1 MLNEIQSYVKRTA
14 QVIAQVVG
22 IDVEVVD
29 VRMVRLAGTGVYA
42 SGVGSSISEEGEV
55 YRHVM
60 RTRTPLIMD
69 NPREHPLCMGCPN
82 RDECREI
89 LSVCTPIIDGG
100 DVAGV
105 IGLVCFDERERK
117 RILDNRQT
125 YLDFIERMAEMLS
138 LKIADRR
145 EHARAEELLDMMM
158 QVVDVNN
165 RGIVVFDAGGSVSF
179 TNRQARRELDMP
191 VDPQPDETLPELVVE
206 RTGDYVSDLEEFI
219 VNVHGTRR
227 TLVGRMQD
235 LPPRTPEFARVLVFE
250 TLPRVARRMSQF
262 ADGVERTGLDAILGR
277 SRSIKALKEKIRRV
291 AASTSTVLVTGESGT
306 GKELVARAIHASS
319 DRCEQPFIA
328 INCGALPDNLLE
340 SELFGYTRGAFT
352 GANPKGK
359 IGKFELA
366 HGGVIFLDEIGT
378 LPLYLQ
384 VKLLRVLQERQ
395 FCRLGSNRLIHVD
408 IRVIA
413 ASNENLGELITQGRF
428 REDLFYRL
436 NVIPLETPPLRERP
450 EDMAVLGEFFL
461 NRYCERFGK
470 QPAPLHDSVLT
481 AFREYSWP
489 GNVREFEN
497 AIEYMVNMMPDG
509 GSVHPGLL
517 PGKLLDSLG
526 RASSGVSDGRASVNG
541 GAGAVNAKLLPLKV
555 LERRAVCE
563 ALEHFGSDT
572 RGKKLAAESLQIGI
586 ATLYRKI
593 KEYDI

>member
-1 MLNEIQSYVKRTA
+1 MLNEIRSYVKRSA

-29 VRMVRLAGTGVYA
+29 ARLVRLAGTGVYA

-60 RTRTPLIMD
+60 DTRTPLIMD
-69 NPREHPLCMGCPN
+69 NPREHPLCRDCPN
-82 RDECREI
+82 RDECREV
-89 LSVCTPIIDGG
+89 LSVCTPITDGA

-105 IGLVCFDERERK
+105 IGLVCFDERERQ

-125 YLDFIERMAEMLS
+125 YLDFIDRMADMLS
-138 LKIADRR
+138 HKIADRR

-165 RGIVVFDAGGSVSF
+165 RGIVVFDAAGRVSF
-179 TNRQARRELDMP
+179 INRQARRELDM
-191 VDPQPDETLPELVVE
+191 ETGAGLSDALPELQVE
-206 RTGDYVSDLEEFI
+206 RTGDYVSDLEEFV
-219 VNVHGTRR
+219 VNVHGMRR
-227 TLVGRMQD
+227 TLVGRMQH
-235 LPPRTPEFARVLVFE
+235 LPPGSSEFSRVLVFE

-277 SRSIKALKEKIRRV
+277 SRSIKALKAQIRRV

-319 DRCEQPFIA
+319 DRNDQPFIA

-450 EDMAVLGEFFL
+450 EDLAVLGAFFL

-470 QPAPLHDSVLT
+470 QSAPLHESVLA
-481 AFREYSWP
+481 AFREYDWP

-509 GSVHPGLL
+509 GPVHPGLL
-517 PGKLLDSLG
+517 PGKLLDALG
-526 RASSGVSDGRASVNG
+526 RASSAAQP
-541 GAGAVNAKLLPLKV
+541 AGESEAGTDPQLLPLKV
-555 LERRAVCE
+555 LERRAVRD
-563 ALEHFGSDT
+563 ALQHFGADT

-593 KEYDI
+593 KEYDLKL